1 MKILALIAGVVFLL
15 AGIAG
20 FLGKIAMVPMYGAVL
35 AFAGVIFIMY
45 GATRRRDLVPP
56 RGTGRDLRD
65 LGGV

>member
-1 MKILALIAGVVFLL
+1 MKILALIAGVAFLL

-20 FLGKIAMVPMYGAVL
+20 FLGKIAMVPMYGAAL

-65 LGGV
+65 LGEV